1 MQRLFFTICTFAFT
15 LVIIEG
21 FARLFPLPTLES
33 PSVGMQLQAHPSR
46 IWSMTPGTQK
56 QFGATVTID
65 GFGMRATEKSPDSE
79 KWLILGDSSFFGH
92 GLNDDGTLHH
102 HLEQALKTEG
112 AAIDVLCGATPG
124 YSTLQTLDF
133 MNEIG
138 WNLKPSVLVIGNLW
152 SDNNF
157 DHFQDAEWM
166 ADLNQPRNQA
176 LQFMKQSHA
185 FIQFIQLLRPELL
198 DSSAPE
204 ANPHAKIS
212 WVRDPF
218 ANGKRRVPLPLYI
231 ETLSTLIL
239 EAESRNIAVL
249 LIQPAN
255 RHRLDIV
262 DVEVTWDPY
271 FKGQSAI
278 AKHFDVP
285 IIDVAPTLRAFGL
298 SKSDAFLDDMH
309 PTSQAN
315 FWLAQSIVDKWKPLD
330 NAIQAWIPRQNIVPE
345 FTIDDRWST
354 MSTINRDTLP

>member
-1 MQRLFFTICTFAFT
+1 MKRLLFSIITLLLT
-15 LVIIEG
+15 LVIVEG
-21 FARLFPLPTLES
+21 FVRFFPLPKLES

-65 GFGMRATEKSPDSE
+65 DLGMRATETTPDSD
-79 KWLILGDSSFFGH
+79 KWLVLGDSSFFGH
-92 GLNDDGTLHH
+92 GLDDDGTLHH
-102 HLEQALKTEG
+102 HLESALRAEG
-112 AAIDVLCGATPG
+112 ANIDVLCGATPG
-124 YSTLQTLDF
+124 YSTVQTLDF

-138 WNLKPSVLVIGNLW
+138 WDLKPSVLVIGNLW

-157 DHFQDAEWM
+157 DHFQDAQWM
-166 ADLNQPRNQA
+166 AELNQPKNRS
-176 LQFMKQSHA
+176 LRFLRESHA
-185 FIQFIQLLRPELL
+185 FIQLTKLLRPELMHT
-198 DSSAPE
+198 SAPE

-231 ETLSTLIL
+231 ETLSTLII
-239 EAESRNIAVL
+239 EAKSRNINVV

-271 FKGQSAI
+271 FKGQSAVS
-278 AKHFDVP
+278 KHFDVP

-315 FWLAQSIVDKWKPLD
+315 FWLAQSIVDEWKQED
-330 NAIQAWIPRQNIVPE
+330 GSMQMWIPTTETLPN
-345 FTIDDRWST
+345 FTISDRWST
-354 MSTINRDTLP
+354 MSTANRDTLP

>member
-1 MQRLFFTICTFAFT
+1 MKRLIFTICTFVLT
-15 LVIIEG
+15 LCIIEG
-21 FARLFPLPTLES
+21 LARLFPLPKLES
-33 PSVGMQLQAHPSR
+33 PSVGMQLQAHPTR

-56 QFGATVTID
+56 QFGSTVTID
-65 GFGMRATEKSPDSE
+65 NLGMRATDTTPDSE
-79 KWLILGDSSFFGH
+79 KWLVLGDSSFFGH

-102 HLEQALKTEG
+102 HLENALKTEG
-112 AAIDVLCGATPG
+112 ADIDVLCGSTPG
-124 YSTLQTLDF
+124 YSTVQSLDF
-133 MNEIG
+133 MDEIG
-138 WNLKPSVLVIGNLW
+138 WDLKPSVLVIGNLW

-157 DHFQDAEWM
+157 DHFQDAQWIAE
-166 ADLNQPRNQA
+166 LNQPKNRS
-176 LQFMKQSHA
+176 LRFLRQSHT
-185 FIQFIQLLRPELL
+185 FIQLTQLLRRDLL
-198 DSSAPE
+198 NASNPE

-231 ETLSTLIL
+231 ETLSTLLI
-239 EAESRNIAVL
+239 EAKARNMAVV

-278 AKHFDVP
+278 ANHFDVP

-298 SKSDAFLDDMH
+298 SKTDAFLDDMH

-315 FWLAQSIVDKWKPLD
+315 FWIAQSIVDEWKQSGD
-330 NAIQAWIPRQNIVPE
+330 ATQAWIPTKNSVPDL
-345 FTIDDRWST
+345 TIEDRWST
-354 MSTINRDTLP
+354 MSTANRDTLP

>member
-1 MQRLFFTICTFAFT
+1 MKRLLFSILT
-15 LVIIEG
+15 LILTLLIIEG
-21 FARLFPLPTLES
+21 FARLFPLPKLES

-46 IWSMTPGTQK
+46 IWSMTPGIQK

-65 GFGMRATEKSPDSE
+65 ALGMRATETTPDSH

-92 GLNDDGTLHH
+92 GLDDDGTLHH
-102 HLEQALKTEG
+102 HLESALRAEG
-112 AAIDVLCGATPG
+112 ANIDVMCGATPG
-124 YSTLQTLDF
+124 YSTVQSLDF

-138 WNLKPSVLVIGNLW
+138 WDLKPSVLVIGNLW

-157 DHFQDAEWM
+157 DHFQDAQWM
-166 ADLNQPRNQA
+166 AELNQPKNRI
-176 LQFMKQSHA
+176 LRSCKQSHT
-185 FIQFIQLLRPELL
+185 FIQLTQMLRPELMQT
-198 DSSAPE
+198 SAPE

-231 ETLSTLIL
+231 ETLSTLII
-239 EAESRNIAVL
+239 EAKSRNIAVL

-255 RHRLDIV
+255 QHRLDIV

-271 FKGQSAI
+271 FKSQSAI
-278 AKHFDVP
+278 AQHFDVP

-315 FWLAQSIVDKWKPLD
+315 FWIAQSIVDEWKQLD
-330 NAIQAWIPRQNIVPE
+330 NAPQTWIPKKNSVPDL
-345 FTIDDRWST
+345 TIEDRWST
-354 MSTINRDTLP
+354 MSTANRDTLP